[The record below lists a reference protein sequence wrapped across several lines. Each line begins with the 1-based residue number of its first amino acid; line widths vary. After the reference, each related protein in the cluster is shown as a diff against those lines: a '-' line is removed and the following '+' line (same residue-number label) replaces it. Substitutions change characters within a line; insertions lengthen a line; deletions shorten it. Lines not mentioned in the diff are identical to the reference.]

1 MSMNKGQPQPTKA
14 GGLRAGP
21 QGTQLLSAAHMQQL
35 AQEEAALASDGR
47 ASSHAPVLLGIHGSL
62 KDCRYTLRQGRQ
74 TIGRRADNDIVV
86 NDPSVSATHAW
97 IINQNGHYVLMNT
110 LSTNG
115 TFVNDR
121 RIHETVLMHGDRIRF
136 GQAEFAFLTHEH
148 APQSPRHVLYAAAA
162 LLGLLAL
169 AGLAWWL
176 LR

>member
-1 MSMNKGQPQPTKA
+1 MNTGQPQPTQA

-21 QGTQLLSAAHMQQL
+21 QGTQLLSAAQMQQL
-35 AQEEAALASDGR
+35 ALEEETLVSDGR
-47 ASSHAPVLLGIHGSL
+47 ASSHAPVLLGTQGSL

-74 TIGRRADNDIVV
+74 TIGRRVDNDIVI

-115 TFVNDR
+115 TFVNDK

-136 GQAEFAFLTHEH
+136 GQAEFAFLTHEQD
-148 APQSPRHVLYAAAA
+148 ARNVRHYLYAAAA

-169 AGLAWWL
+169 GGLAWWMF
-176 LR
+176 R